1 MKVGVISDTHGLL
14 RPEALAALE
23 GCALIVHA
31 GDIGKPQVLE
41 ALAALAP
48 LRVVRGNND
57 VALPWAQGLPDVD
70 RFEVQGWQVLLVN
83 DLADVPAHLDQ
94 GVQWVIT
101 GHSHKPLI
109 EQREGRL
116 YLNPGSAGPRRFSLP
131 VTLALIEVGADGVM
145 PEIIPLLTPASI
157 KAGQASKSS

>member
-31 GDIGKPQVLE
+31 GDIGKPEVLE

-70 RFEVQGWQVLLVN
+70 RFEVQGWQVLLVH

-109 EQREGRL
+109 ERREGCL

-131 VTLALIEVGADGVM
+131 VTLALIEVGADALV
-145 PEIIPLLTPASI
+145 PEIVPLLAANPL
-157 KAGQASKSS
+157 KATSR

>member
-31 GDIGKPQVLE
+31 GDIGKPEVLE

-70 RFEVQGWQVLLVN
+70 RFEVQGWQVLLVH

-109 EQREGRL
+109 ERREGRL

-131 VTLALIEVGADGVM
+131 VTLALIEVGADALV
-145 PEIIPLLTPASI
+145 PEIVPLLAANPL
-157 KAGQASKSS
+157 KATSR

>member
-57 VALPWAQGLPDVD
+57 VALPWAQGLPDVE
-70 RFEVQGWQVLLVN
+70 RFEVQGWQVLLVH
-83 DLADVPAHLDQ
+83 DLADVPAYLDQ

-101 GHSHKPLI
+101 GHSHKPLV
-109 EQREGRL
+109 ERRDGRL

-131 VTLALIEVGADGVM
+131 VTLALIEVGTDGLM
-145 PEIIPLLTPASI
+145 PEIIPLLTPAPV
-157 KAGQASKSS
+157 KAGQASRSS

>member
-41 ALAALAP
+41 ALAAIAP

-57 VALPWAQGLPDVD
+57 LALPWAAGLPDVEK
-70 RFEVQGWQVLLVN
+70 FEVQGWQVLLVH
-83 DLADVPAHLDQ
+83 DVADVPAHLDQ
-94 GVQWVIT
+94 GVQLVIT
-101 GHSHKPLI
+101 GHSHKPLV
-109 EQREGRL
+109 EQRAGCL

-131 VTLALIEVGADGVM
+131 VTLALIEVGADALAPV
-145 PEIIPLLTPASI
+145 IVPLLGASPL
-157 KAGQASKSS
+157 KATSR

>member
-1 MKVGVISDTHGLL
+1 MRVGVISDTHGLL

-57 VALPWAQGLPDVD
+57 VGLPWAQDLPDVE
-70 RFEVQGWQVLLVN
+70 RFEVQGRQVLLVH

-94 GVQWVIT
+94 GVQLVIT

-109 EQREGRL
+109 EQREGCL

-131 VTLALIEVGADGVM
+131 VTLALIEVGADALV
-145 PEIIPLLTPASI
+145 PQIVPLLVANPL
-157 KAGQASKSS
+157 KATSR

>member
-1 MKVGVISDTHGLL
+1 MALLKQTNMTILIKGRQRGRAMKVGVISDTHGLL

-57 VALPWAQGLPDVD
+57 LALPWAAGLAG
-70 RFEVQGWQVLLVN
+70 RGEVRGAR
-83 DLADVPAHLDQ
+83 LAGAAGARPGRCAGAPGPGRAV
-94 GVQWVIT
+94 VIT

-109 EQREGRL
+109 EQREGCL
-116 YLNPGSAGPRRFSLP
+116 YLNPGSAGPGGSACR
-131 VTLALIEVGADGVM
+131 
-145 PEIIPLLTPASI
+145 
-157 KAGQASKSS
+157 

>member
-57 VALPWAQGLPDVD
+57 VALPWAAHLPDVE
-70 RFEVQGWQVLLVN
+70 RFEVQGWRVLLVH

-94 GVQWVIT
+94 GVRLVIT

-109 EQREGRL
+109 EQREGCL
-116 YLNPGSAGPRRFSLP
+116 YLNPGSAGPRRFNLP
-131 VTLALIEVGADGVM
+131 VTLALVEVGADALV
-145 PEIIPLLTPASI
+145 PEIVPLLVAKPL
-157 KAGQASKSS
+157 KATSR